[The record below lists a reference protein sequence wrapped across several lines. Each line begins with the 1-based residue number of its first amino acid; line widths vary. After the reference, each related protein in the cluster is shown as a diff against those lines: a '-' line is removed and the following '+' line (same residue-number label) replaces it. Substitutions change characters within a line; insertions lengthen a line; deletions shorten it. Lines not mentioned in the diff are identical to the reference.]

1 MMLADNAVIF
11 SMIHVSGTEHK
22 EVKVFPMIRLFV
34 FDLGNVILPFEHR
47 QIAVKLQEVSLIKNR
62 FTPDDLFRFLFE
74 RDRGFVNPYEEGRIS
89 SLAFFAKLRERYKL
103 ELGFEEFKDM
113 WNNIFEEDP
122 EVNAIIT
129 HLKNKGYPVF
139 LLSSTNELHFSY
151 VMERY
156 PIVHSLDEWIL
167 SYEVGAR
174 KPKKKIFDAVFE
186 KTDIA
191 REETLYID
199 DIKAYVEAAKTY
211 GLQGMHFK
219 NPIDLWELL
228 KEKCI

>member
-1 MMLADNAVIF
+1 
-11 SMIHVSGTEHK
+11 MIW
-22 EVKVFPMIRLFV
+22 LFV

-47 QIAVKLQEVSLIKNR
+47 QIAVKLHEVSLIQKR
-62 FTPDDLFRFLFE
+62 FTPDDLFRFLFD

-89 SLAFFAKLRERYKL
+89 SLDFFAKLRERYKL
-103 ELGFEEFKDM
+103 RLEFEEFKDI

-139 LLSSTNELHFSY
+139 LLSNTNELHFSY

-156 PIVHSLDEWIL
+156 PVVRSLDEWIL

-174 KPKKKIFDAVFE
+174 KPKKRSLMPSSRRQISHEKKRSILMILRHTWRPQKRMVFRVCIS
-186 KTDIA
+186 KT
-191 REETLYID
+191 
-199 DIKAYVEAAKTY
+199 
-211 GLQGMHFK
+211 Q
-219 NPIDLWELL
+219 
-228 KEKCI
+228 